1 MSGLE
6 EIKVR
11 LEGVVGQEEI
21 TENALP
27 LLHEIRH
34 ALTQLLETGE
44 TTVIDLRSLP
54 LGSMDAK
61 QLFQVLGQGEI
72 QAQLDS
78 LGKSLIQETR
88 IPGVWFIEHFNT
100 EERLVGQLIE
110 VTFIPNILKSQQ
122 EDIRHGLLQL
132 SAQLEEWRR

>member
-1 MSGLE
+1 MTGLKD
-6 EIKVR
+6 IKVR
-11 LEGVVGQEEI
+11 LEGAIGQEER

-34 ALTQLLETGE
+34 ALALLLETGE
-44 TTVIDLRSLP
+44 ATVIDLRSLP
-54 LGSMDAK
+54 MAAMDAQ
-61 QLFQVLGQGEI
+61 QLLQVLGQGEI

-100 EERLVGQLIE
+100 EERLVGQSIE
-110 VTFIPNILKSQQ
+110 VTFIPTILKSQP
-122 EDIRHGLLQL
+122 EDVRQGLLRL
-132 SAQLEEWRR
+132 SAQLEK